1 MNRTEKTGFYY
12 GYIIVIAAFL
22 TVALGWG
29 TFYTFGIFFEPL
41 LTEFGWT
48 RTITAGAFSVAMLV
62 AGFMA
67 IIAGKLTD
75 QLGSKIVSTAC
86 GVLLGSGFLL
96 LSQINAVW
104 QFYLLYGIP
113 IAVGLSGCWAP
124 ITSTVA
130 RWFVKRRGLM
140 TGIVV
145 SGVGFGIVVIA
156 PLTSWIIAA
165 YGWRPAYII
174 IGIIT
179 LVVIIG
185 AAQFLKRDP
194 RQIGQLPY
202 GENKVEQESS
212 GSKVSG
218 FSFQEAIHTR
228 QFWMVAAIYFS
239 YGFSLHTLTVH
250 IVPHAIGL
258 GISAASAANIL
269 ATFGAISIPGRLIM
283 GSASDRIGIKYSL
296 VFVLGLMLVAL
307 LWLQLARELWM
318 LYLFGAVFGFAYGGL
333 SCLQSLTAAKLF
345 GLSSLGV
352 IVGTLSFS
360 FTSGGAIGTVLA
372 GYIFDVTGS
381 YSLAFLISAIMALTG
396 CVLALS
402 LTPPIRREKNSLN
415 PGD

>member
-22 TVALGWG
+22 TIALGWG
-29 TFYTFGIFFEPL
+29 TYYSFGVFFEPL
-41 LTEFGWT
+41 LAEFGWT
-48 RTITAGAFSVAMLV
+48 RTLISGAYSVAMLV
-62 AGFMA
+62 AGLMA

-86 GVLLGSGFLL
+86 GILLGLGFLL
-96 LSQINAVW
+96 LSQINAAW

-113 IAVGLSGCWAP
+113 IAVGISGCWVP
-124 ITSTVA
+124 MTSTVA
-130 RWFVKRRGLM
+130 RWFVRRRGLM

-145 SGVGFGIVVIA
+145 SGVGFGTVIIA
-156 PLTSWIIAA
+156 PLASWVIAT
-165 YGWRPAYII
+165 YGWRPAYIT

-179 LVVIIG
+179 LVVIVG
-185 AAQFLKRDP
+185 AAQFIRRDP

-202 GENKVEQESS
+202 GENEAKQENL
-212 GSKVSG
+212 VPEARD
-218 FSFQEAIHTR
+218 FSYREAIHTR
-228 QFWMVAAIYFS
+228 QFWMAAAIYFS
-239 YGFSLHTLTVH
+239 YGFSLHTVTVH
-250 IVPHAIGL
+250 IIPHAIGL

-269 ATFGAISIPGRLIM
+269 AAFGAISISGRLIM

-318 LYLFGAVFGFAYGGL
+318 LYLFSVVFGFAYGGL

-360 FTSGGAIGTVLA
+360 FTSGGAVGTVLA

-381 YSLAFLISAIMALTG
+381 YSLAFLICAIIALIG

-402 LTPPIRREKNSLN
+402 LTPPHQEREK
-415 PGD
+415 

>member
-1 MNRTEKTGFYY
+1 MNRTGKTGFYY

-22 TVALGWG
+22 TIALGWG
-29 TFYTFGIFFEPL
+29 TYYSFGIFFEPL
-41 LTEFGWT
+41 LAEFGWT
-48 RTITAGAFSVAMLV
+48 RTLTSGAYSVAMLV
-62 AGFMA
+62 AGLMA

-86 GVLLGSGFLL
+86 GILLGSGFLL
-96 LSQINAVW
+96 MSQINAVW
-104 QFYLLYGIP
+104 QLYLLYGIP

-124 ITSTVA
+124 MTSTVA
-130 RWFVKRRGLM
+130 RWFVRRRGLM

-156 PLTSWIIAA
+156 PLASWIIAA
-165 YGWRPAYII
+165 YGWRPAYIT
-174 IGIIT
+174 IGIMT
-179 LVVIIG
+179 LVLIIV
-185 AAQFLKRDP
+185 AAQFLRRDP

-202 GENKVEQESS
+202 GETEAGQENL
-212 GSKVSG
+212 VPEARD
-218 FSFQEAIHTR
+218 FSYREAIHAR
-228 QFWMVAAIYFS
+228 QFWMVAAIYFG
-239 YGFSLHTLTVH
+239 YGFYLHTLTVH
-250 IVPHAIGL
+250 IVSHAVGL

-360 FTSGGAIGTVLA
+360 FTSGGAVGTVLA

-381 YSLAFLISAIMALTG
+381 YSLAFLISAIMALVG

-402 LTPPIRREKNSLN
+402 LTPPIRREKNSPNL
-415 PGD
+415 GD